1 MFIVHVYNNYQSE
14 NYSYLLSKILTFLT
28 YWFFFSTLS
37 FCLSLKVFF
46 SFFYE
51 CLLFTVCMK
60 FCCHLIILML
70 LQIPKMTTSSSCLIS
85 RITKPQK
92 RYLFGVE
99 MICMFRSVLLSKD
112 SLHSCGQLF
121 HQYQQYERPSR
132 LTSIIEHKTNTTY
145 VVGHPGL
152 AYRQAT

>member
-28 YWFFFSTLS
+28 YCFFFSTLS